1 MAANHNNLIAINIF
15 RTALPPTPAGFGTV
29 AILAFGTGL
38 SDLEI
43 AVFESPSDATAGLDA
58 GLGRNAAIQ
67 ALSQLLAPERV
78 AVIEV
83 PKSVVGPPAVPD
95 DDDYADA
102 VAALIAS
109 TADVYGIVVADAFG
123 VDIATQVA
131 IATAVEQSTGK
142 PLLYFCET
150 DEGAWLVADPYD
162 SSGYAPIQAFE
173 RTAILYHDPT
183 TPDHAGPAWAGYR
196 LAFDSDAQTALFTGE
211 LTGVEADT
219 QLTTTQKTNLLAS
232 NANVALPYFTAVAR
246 VALGTNL
253 QGRQIHQILAAD
265 WLKARI
271 EGRMAQLVLNYDREG
286 EIIPLDETGQQIVI
300 ADAVEPVLAN
310 GVANGKI
317 TGTPVVVAAPIT
329 TADRAAFRLPI
340 NVDLQLTTGAIRF
353 RVNIYTTAG

>member
-15 RTALPPTPAGFGTV
+15 RNALPPTPAGFGTV
-29 AILAFGTGL
+29 AILAYDTGL
-38 SDLEI
+38 TDLEI
-43 AVFESPSDATAGLDA
+43 AVFESPSDAVAGLDD
-58 GLGRNAAIQ
+58 GLGQDAAVQ

-78 AVIEV
+78 VVIEV
-83 PKSVVGPPAVPD
+83 PKSTVGPPAVPD
-95 DDDYADA
+95 ADDYADA

-109 TADVYGIVVADAFG
+109 NVDVYGIVVADAL
-123 VDIATQVA
+123 DTTIAMQVA
-131 IATAVEQSTGK
+131 IATAVEQSTEK
-142 PLLYFCET
+142 PLFFFNET
-150 DEGAWLVADPYD
+150 DEDAWIGALPYD
-162 SSGYAPIQAFE
+162 SSGYETIETFE
-173 RTAILYHDPT
+173 RTAILYHDPSA
-183 TPDHAGPAWAGYR
+183 PDHAAAAWAGYR
-196 LAFDSDAQTALFTGE
+196 LAFDADAQTALFTGE
-211 LTGVEADT
+211 LVGVEADT
-219 QLTTTQKTNLLAS
+219 QLTSTEKNNLLTN
-232 NANVALPYFTAVAR
+232 NANVALPYFTAAAR

-271 EGRMAQLVLNYDREG
+271 EGRMAQLVLDYDRRG
-286 EIIPLDETGQQIVI
+286 EIIPLDEIGQQIVI
-300 ADAVEPVLAN
+300 ADAIEPVLAD